1 MSVDR
6 QTLTAKEV
14 SEYVG
19 VSIDMVY
26 KMVRENSIPY
36 IPVGNR
42 KLFRRAS
49 IDQWLMEKE
58 AAVSDTKETSEMNL
72 TIF

>member
-14 SEYVG
+14 SEYIG
-19 VSIDMVY
+19 VSIDMIY

-42 KLFRRAS
+42 KLFRRES

-58 AAVSDTKETSEMNL
+58 ATVTDTKETSEINL
-72 TIF
+72 SIF